1 MAVVSPRPGKVVCVG
16 RSYAAHAAELN
27 NPVPEEPLLFIKP
40 GSCVQGLDGM
50 SIPTDRGDVH
60 YEAELALWLAAP
72 LTKASAEDAWAA
84 VGGIGLAMDLT
95 LRDKQTELKKKGWPW
110 EVAKSFDGACALGPQ
125 QAVPADLPMQFT
137 LDINGNTVQAG
148 DTAMMLFA
156 LPGLLSEMSQHF
168 TLEVGDVVLTG
179 TPAGVGVLKVGD
191 RLAFMLNGQPYLETT
206 VTQA

>member
-40 GSCVQGLDGM
+40 GSCVQALDAM
-50 SIPTDRGDVH
+50 SIPTVRGDVH

-72 LTKASAEDAWAA
+72 LTNASAEEAWAA

-168 TLEVGDVVLTG
+168 TLTS
-179 TPAGVGVLKVGD
+179 P
-191 RLAFMLNGQPYLETT
+191 PH
-206 VTQA
+206 